1 MSYDPEQQLGELAAL
16 PLRFAAQ
23 ALRHPRVVPAAL
35 LTRSGVGQFVLRSTR
50 QLWASGTRLVLCA
63 TDLGCGQPTLFL
75 ICIGRLL
82 PSTLDTS
89 RKS

>member
-1 MSYDPEQQLGELAAL
+1 VSYEPEQQFGELAAL

-50 QLWASGTRLVLCA
+50 QL
-63 TDLGCGQPTLFL
+63 GCGQPTLFL